1 MYVPLHLEWLVLSTC
16 FQFLLCTR
24 VGDRLCSLIN
34 CSRLGKEEKH
44 MVAVHDY
51 RKPLVGHHSP
61 IMYKVGHHSPIM
73 YKQTKKSPSH
83 SISGDSIS
91 WDSISATVGASH
103 SRQALIDWL
112 RISG

>member
-1 MYVPLHLEWLVLSTC
+1 MYVPLHLEWLVLSTL

-24 VGDRLCSLIN
+24 VGDRLCGLIN

-61 IMYKVGHHSPIM
+61 IMYK
-73 YKQTKKSPSH
+73 QTKKEKPLSLHFWGLHFLGLHFCHCRCFSF
-83 SISGDSIS
+83 
-91 WDSISATVGASH
+91 
-103 SRQALIDWL
+103 
-112 RISG
+112 

>member
-1 MYVPLHLEWLVLSTC
+1 
-16 FQFLLCTR
+16 
-24 VGDRLCSLIN
+24 
-34 CSRLGKEEKH
+34 

-61 IMYKVGHHSPIM
+61 
-73 YKQTKKSPSH
+73 KQTKKSPSH

-103 SRQALIDWL
+103 SRQALTA
-112 RISG
+112 

>member
-24 VGDRLCSLIN
+24 VGDRLCGLIN

-51 RKPLVGHHSP
+51 RKPL
-61 IMYKVGHHSPIM
+61 VGHHSPIM